1 LAGLQMKFSVQKI
14 DRGLTIPVS
23 GTAGNS
29 ILKLPDPRPDKRDV
43 PRAEYA
49 GMKLAMGMGLDV
61 APVELVDGRSVEGL
75 NYEFEGDSTSL
86 LISRFDRTED
96 DRRVHVEELAQVMLI
111 PTAREQAKYK
121 YANFESVANFVSNLT
136 GVQGVGVVIDRIV
149 FNVLFGNGDAHL
161 KNWAFIYRDGRNAE
175 LSPAYDLVPTVLYI
189 DNDNLGLNLNGSKSF
204 ESVRAASFYGLGERS
219 GYGGREAVDRA
230 AAAVSRL
237 MATWYELSDLLPGD
251 QFTALNKRIVGL
263 PLISDAL

>member
-1 LAGLQMKFSVQKI
+1 
-14 DRGLTIPVS
+14 
-23 GTAGNS
+23 
-29 ILKLPDPRPDKRDV
+29 
-43 PRAEYA
+43 
-49 GMKLAMGMGLDV
+49 
-61 APVELVDGRSVEGL
+61 
-75 NYEFEGDSTSL
+75 
-86 LISRFDRTED
+86 
-96 DRRVHVEELAQVMLI
+96 
-111 PTAREQAKYK
+111 
-121 YANFESVANFVSNLT
+121 
-136 GVQGVGVVIDRIV
+136 
-149 FNVLFGNGDAHL
+149 
-161 KNWAFIYRDGRNAE
+161 
-175 LSPAYDLVPTVLYI
+175 VLYI